1 MFDLS
6 LDKILVMMVVA
17 VFLVGPNRL
26 PLIAEKLARL
36 TVRARQLAISTRE
49 RLREEV
55 GDEIDDIDWKKL
67 NPRNYDPRQI
77 ILQALEAP
85 YDEPE
90 ASATSRRPQPSR
102 TSMTARE
109 NTPSGKVQDDKR
121 LANDA
126 QRSDPEQ

>member
-77 ILQALEAP
+77 IRQALEAP

-90 ASATSRRPQPSR
+90 AAATSRRPQPSR
-102 TSMTARE
+102 TSMTSRE

-121 LANDA
+121 LANYA

>member
-1 MFDLS
+1 MFDIS

-17 VFLVGPNRL
+17 VFLVGPSRL
-26 PLIAEKLARL
+26 PIIAEKLARL

-77 ILQALEAP
+77 IRQALESP
-85 YDEPE
+85 YDEPG
-90 ASATSRRPQPSR
+90 ALAAPRRPRPAQ
-102 TSMTARE
+102 TSMTS
-109 NTPSGKVQDDKR
+109 TDDGPSAEVQDGKR
-121 LANDA
+121 LPHDT
-126 QRSDPEQ
+126 QRAAPEQ